1 MAEKIKVTLEIDDKG
16 GAKVIDDLN
25 DSLKDATKS
34 SKKTAKSVE
43 DAGEA
48 ASKSKGAFSG
58 LGSTLKSGLGIGL
71 VVGALDGLRDG
82 LMQNQKVQD
91 LFNTSMV
98 VFQGVINGV
107 VEVLEPLF
115 NALMKAFKNPK
126 KAWDSLV
133 QAFKDGYDWV
143 YENIV
148 ENLLNRMVILAN
160 NAQIAFL
167 KLKKSYNE
175 FINDATAAAKI
186 QKDIN
191 KLEKENRKLQK
202 ENIEKNKEIVR
213 VVKNVAAKVV
223 TSFNTIK
230 KATSEALD
238 ISTYVVQAQ
247 KETAK
252 LEILYTGIVEKY
264 DLMAEKQRQIR
275 DDETKTISERIKANQ
290 ELRKA
295 LDDGE
300 KAERENIEQ
309 RIKNKRIELSANKD
323 NLEIQNEILALQQ
336 ELIGVDAK
344 YAGLKS
350 EQLTNINSLEKER
363 IELKRAEAEGTIE
376 ANKIIAES
384 DAEALGESLDAFDA
398 RKKALMDEFMAR
410 REMLNAQIADE
421 KEGTQAY
428 VDAINE
434 KRILDAQYAA
444 DVRALAKE
452 TDDYKDELADKQK
465 DRDKAVAEASI
476 DAVSQGLAGVQQ
488 LVGADSKFGKALSV
502 AQAIINT
509 YQGASKAL
517 GQGGI
522 FGPIAAAGVIAS
534 GLAQVRSIMQT
545 QLPEPPMGGGGG
557 GMATPSLAGPSV
569 GIIGG
574 QLDAGAQLQADIAG
588 QMRKPARAYVVGQNV
603 TSQQSLDRHIR
614 QNATLGTK

>member
-16 GAKVIDDLN
+16 GAKVIDELN
-25 DSLKDATKS
+25 DSLNDATKS

-71 VVGALDGLRDG
+71 VVGALDTLRDG
-82 LMQNQKVQD
+82 LLENQRVQD
-91 LFNTSMV
+91 LVNTGMV

-107 VEVLEPLF
+107 IEVLGPLF
-115 NALMKAFKNPK
+115 DALMKAFRNPK
-126 KAWDSLV
+126 KAWDDLV

-160 NAQIAFL
+160 DAQIAFL
-167 KLKKSYNE
+167 KLKKSYKE
-175 FINDATAAAKI
+175 FIDDATAASKI
-186 QKDIN
+186 QKEIN
-191 KLEKENRKLQK
+191 QLEKENRELQA
-202 ENIEKNKEIVR
+202 ENIKKNKEIVKA
-213 VVKNVAAKVV
+213 VKSGAEKITKVYKTIAKSTKAAFDNKEVL
-223 TSFNTIK
+223 
-230 KATSEALD
+230 ATAEYNIERLG
-238 ISTYVVQAQ
+238 
-247 KETAK
+247 
-252 LEILYTGIVEKY
+252 ILYTGIVEKY
-264 DLMAEKQRQIR
+264 DLMSEKQRQIR
-275 DDETKTISERIKANQ
+275 DDESKTISERIAANEELAKILDEGEKKEKANLQ
-290 ELRKA
+290 SRIGLLQTQQK
-295 LDDGE
+295 LLGVT
-300 KAERENIEQ
+300 KER
-309 RIKNKRIELSANKD
+309 
-323 NLEIQNEILALQQ
+323 QNEILSLQQ
-336 ELIGVDAK
+336 ELTGVEAK
-344 YAGLKS
+344 YAGLRS
-350 EQLTNINSLEKER
+350 EQLTNINSLEKEQ
-363 IELKRAEAEGTIE
+363 IELKRSLAEGTIE
-376 ANKIIAES
+376 ANKIIADS
-384 DAEALGESLDAFDA
+384 DAEALDGTLEAFEA
-398 RKKALMDEFMAR
+398 RKKALEDEYKSR
-410 REMLNAQIADE
+410 TELLDTELSQL

-428 VDAINE
+428 VDAVNE
-434 KRILDAQYAA
+434 KKVLDAQYAA
-444 DVRALAKE
+444 DQKTLR
-452 TDDYKDELADKQK
+452 DEMVMFMGE
-465 DRDKAVAEASI
+465 KAEEELEIERELQQGKI
-476 DAVSQGLAGVQQ
+476 DAVMGGLQGLQQ
-488 LVGADSKFGKALSV
+488 LLGEDSKFGKALSV

-517 GQGGI
+517 GQGGV

-545 QLPEPPMGGGGG
+545 ELPEPPMGGGGG

>member
-16 GAKVIDDLN
+16 GAKVIDELN
-25 DSLKDATKS
+25 DSLNDATKS

-71 VVGALDGLRDG
+71 VVGALDTLRDG
-82 LMQNQKVQD
+82 LMENQRVQD
-91 LFNTSMV
+91 LMNTAMV

-107 VEVLEPLF
+107 IQVLGPLF
-115 NALMKAFKNPK
+115 DALMKAFRNPK
-126 KAWDSLV
+126 KAWDDLV

-160 NAQIAFL
+160 DAQIAFL
-167 KLKKSYNE
+167 KLKKSYKE
-175 FINDATAAAKI
+175 FTNDATAAAKI

-191 KLEKENRKLQK
+191 KLEKENRELQA
-202 ENIEKNKEIVR
+202 ENIEKNKEIVKAVKGVANK
-213 VVKNVAAKVV
+213 VVK
-223 TSFNTIK
+223 SYNTIK
-230 KATSEALD
+230 KATKEALD
-238 ISTYVVQAQ
+238 LAPYVVEA
-247 KETAK
+247 KKRTAE
-252 LEILYTGIVEKY
+252 LEILFTGIVEKY
-264 DLMAEKQRQIR
+264 DLMSEKQRQIR
-275 DDETKTISERIKANQ
+275 DDESKTISERIAANQ
-290 ELRKA
+290 KLKEI
-295 LDDGE
+295 LDEGE
-300 KAERENIEQ
+300 KAEKANLEE
-309 RIKNKRIELSANKD
+309 RIKNKKIELAANK
-323 NLEIQNEILALQQ
+323 NNIEIQNEILALQQ
-336 ELIGVDAK
+336 ELTGVEAK

-350 EQLTNINSLEKER
+350 EQLTNINSLEKEQ
-363 IELKRAEAEGTIE
+363 IELKRSLAEGTIE
-376 ANKIIAES
+376 ANKIIADS
-384 DAEALGESLDAFDA
+384 DAEALDGTLEAFA
-398 RKKALMDEFMAR
+398 KRKQALMDEFMAKR
-410 REMLNAQIADE
+410 KMLDDEIANT

-434 KRILDAQYAA
+434 KKILDAQYAA
-444 DVRALAKE
+444 DVKALTKE
-452 TDDYKDELADKQK
+452 TDDYKAEISDKQK
-465 DRDKAVAEASI
+465 DRDKAVAQAQM
-476 DAVSQGLAGVQQ
+476 DAVMQGLSGVQQ
-488 LVGADSKFGKALSV
+488 LVGEDSKFGKALAV
-502 AQAIINT
+502 TQAIINT

-534 GLAQVRSIMQT
+534 GLAQVRAITQT
-545 QLPEPPMGGGGG
+545 ELPTPPMGGGGG
-557 GMATPSLAGPSV
+557 GGGTPQLAGPSV

>member
-115 NALMKAFKNPK
+115 NALMKAFRNPK

-160 NAQIAFL
+160 DAQIAFL
-167 KLKKSYNE
+167 KLKKSYKE

-191 KLEKENRKLQK
+191 KLEKENRELQK
-202 ENIEKNKEIVR
+202 ENIEKNKEIVK
-213 VVKNVAAKVV
+213 VVKNVADKVV

-230 KATSEALD
+230 KATSDALD
-238 ISTYVVQAQ
+238 ISTYVVEAQ

-350 EQLTNINSLEKER
+350 EQLTNINALEKER

-452 TDDYKDELADKQK
+452 TDEYKAEIAKQEK
-465 DRDKAVAEASI
+465 DRAKEVAQAQM
-476 DAVSQGLAGVQQ
+476 DAVMQGLAGVQQ

-517 GQGGI
+517 GQGGV

>member
-115 NALMKAFKNPK
+115 NALMKAFRNPK

-160 NAQIAFL
+160 DAQIAFL
-167 KLKKSYNE
+167 KLKKSYKE

-191 KLEKENRKLQK
+191 KLEKENRELQK
-202 ENIEKNKEIVR
+202 ENIEKNKEIVK
-213 VVKNVAAKVV
+213 VVKNVADKVV

-230 KATSEALD
+230 KATSDALD
-238 ISTYVVQAQ
+238 ISTYVVEAQ

-350 EQLTNINSLEKER
+350 EQLTNINALEKER

-444 DVRALAKE
+444 DVKALAKE
-452 TDDYKDELADKQK
+452 TDEYKAEIAKQEK
-465 DRDKAVAEASI
+465 DRAKEVAQAQM
-476 DAVSQGLAGVQQ
+476 DAVMQGLAGVQQ

-517 GQGGI
+517 GQGGV

>member
-16 GAKVIDDLN
+16 GAKVIDELN
-25 DSLKDATKS
+25 DSLNDATKS

-115 NALMKAFKNPK
+115 NALMKAFRNPK

-160 NAQIAFL
+160 DAQIAFL

-202 ENIEKNKEIVR
+202 ENIEKNKEIVK

-238 ISTYVVQAQ
+238 ISTYVVEAQ

-350 EQLTNINSLEKER
+350 EQLTNINALEKER

-384 DAEALGESLDAFDA
+384 DAEALGESLEGFAA

-410 REMLNAQIADE
+410 REALNAQIADE

-465 DRDKAVAEASI
+465 DRDKAVAEASK

-509 YQGASKAL
+509 SQGSSKAL

>member
-16 GAKVIDDLN
+16 GAKVIDELN

-34 SKKTAKSVE
+34 GKKTSKSVE

-91 LFNTSMV
+91 LVNTGMV

-107 VEVLEPLF
+107 IEVLGPLF
-115 NALMKAFKNPK
+115 DALMKAFKNPK
-126 KAWDSLV
+126 KAWDDLV

-160 NAQIAFL
+160 DAQIAFL
-167 KLKKSYNE
+167 KLKKSYKE
-175 FINDATAAAKI
+175 FISDATAAAKI

-191 KLEKENRKLQK
+191 KLEKENRELQK
-202 ENIEKNKEIVR
+202 ENIEKNKEIVK
-213 VVKNVAAKVV
+213 VVKNVADKVV

-230 KATSEALD
+230 KATSDALD
-238 ISTYVVQAQ
+238 ISTYVVEAQ

-264 DLMAEKQRQIR
+264 DDMAEKQRQLR
-275 DDETKTISERIKANQ
+275 DNETKTIEERIKAN
-290 ELRKA
+290 EKLKEV
-295 LDDGE
+295 LDKGE
-300 KAERENIEQ
+300 KAEKANLKE
-309 RIKNKRIELSANKD
+309 RIKNKKIELAANKD
-323 NLEIQNEILALQQ
+323 NIQIQNEILALQQ
-336 ELIGVDAK
+336 ELEGVTSK
-344 YAGLKS
+344 YTGLRS
-350 EQLTNINSLEKER
+350 EQQTNINALDKEA
-363 IELKRAEAEGTIE
+363 IELQRSLAEGTIE
-376 ANKIIAES
+376 ANKIIADS
-384 DAEALGESLDAFDA
+384 DAEALDGTLEAFA
-398 RKKALMDEFMAR
+398 KRKQALMDEFMAKR
-410 REMLNAQIADE
+410 KMLDDEIANT

-434 KRILDAQYAA
+434 KKVLDAQYAA
-444 DVRALAKE
+444 DVKALTKE
-452 TDDYKDELADKQK
+452 TDDYKAEISDKQK

-476 DAVSQGLAGVQQ
+476 DVVGQALAGVQQ
-488 LVGADSKFGKALSV
+488 LEGENSNFGKALSV

-517 GQGGI
+517 GQGGV

-534 GLAQVRSIMQT
+534 GLAQVRAITQT
-545 QLPEPPMGGGGG
+545 ELPTPPMGGGGG
-557 GMATPSLAGPSV
+557 GTPQLAGPSV

-574 QLDAGAQLQADIAG
+574 QLDSGAQLQADIAG

>member
-82 LMQNQKVQD
+82 LMENQKVQD
-91 LFNTSMV
+91 LVNTAMV
-98 VFQGVINGV
+98 VFQGVIKGV
-107 VEVLEPLF
+107 IDVLGPLF
-115 NALMKAFKNPK
+115 SGLMKAFTEPK

-143 YENIV
+143 YENII

-167 KLKKSYNE
+167 KLKKSYKE
-175 FINDATAAAKI
+175 FIDDATAAAKI

-191 KLEKENRKLQK
+191 KLEKENRELQK
-202 ENIEKNKEIVR
+202 ENIEKNKEIVK
-213 VVKNVAAKVV
+213 VVKNVADKVV

-230 KATSEALD
+230 KATSDALD
-238 ISTYVVQAQ
+238 ISTYVVEAQ

-275 DDETKTISERIKANQ
+275 DDETKTIDDRIAANEELAKVLDEGEKKEKANL
-290 ELRKA
+290 ESRIA
-295 LDDGE
+295 LIQTQQKLLGFS
-300 KAERENIEQ
+300 KQ
-309 RIKNKRIELSANKD
+309 R
-323 NLEIQNEILALQQ
+323 QNEILALTQ
-336 ELIGVDAK
+336 ELTGVEAK
-344 YAGLKS
+344 YAGLRS

-384 DAEALGESLDAFDA
+384 DAEALGESLEGFAA

-410 REMLNAQIADE
+410 REALNAQIADE

-444 DVRALAKE
+444 DVKALAKE
-452 TDDYKDELADKQK
+452 TDEYKAEIAQQEK
-465 DRDKAVAEASI
+465 DRAKEVAQAQM
-476 DAVSQGLAGVQQ
+476 DAVMQGLAGVQQ

-517 GQGGI
+517 GQGGV

>member
-1 MAEKIKVTLEIDDKG
+1 MAEKIKVTIDVDDKG
-16 GAKVIDDLN
+16 GAEKVEELN
-25 DSLKDATKS
+25 DALDDSR
-34 SKKTAKSVE
+34 KKGKKAAKSVE
-43 DAGEA
+43 ETGEA
-48 ASKSKGAFSG
+48 ANRAKELYNK
-58 LGSTLKSGLGIGL
+58 LGSAIKTAFMISGVMKILDLLVDIIKENQVVVDLLNQAMIAFKVVINGL
-71 VVGALDGLRDG
+71 VDAIEPLYEG
-82 LMQNQKVQD
+82 LMQTFSD
-91 LFNTSMV
+91 
-98 VFQGVINGV
+98 
-107 VEVLEPLF
+107 
-115 NALMKAFKNPK
+115 PK
-126 KAWDSLV
+126 KAWDDLV

-148 ENLLNRMVILAN
+148 ENLLNRMVMLAN
-160 NAQIAFL
+160 DAQIAFL
-167 KLKKSYNE
+167 KLKKAYKD
-175 FINDATAAAKI
+175 FTNDAKAAAKI
-186 QKDIN
+186 QKEIN
-191 KLEKENRKLQK
+191 ALEKENRELQA
-202 ENIEKNKEIVR
+202 ENVKKNAEIVR
-213 VVKNVAAKVV
+213 VVKSTADKVV
-223 TSFNTIK
+223 TKFKEIK
-230 KATSEALD
+230 KATTDAFDLSKA
-238 ISTYVVQAQ
+238 VVAAR
-247 KETAK
+247 KETDK

-290 ELRKA
+290 ELRIA

-300 KAERENIEQ
+300 KAEKANLAE
-309 RIKNKRIELSANKD
+309 RIKNKQLELAVNKND
-323 NLEIQNEILALQQ
+323 LDIQNEILALKQ

-344 YAGLKS
+344 YAGLRS

-363 IELKRAEAEGTIE
+363 IELQRSLAEGTIE
-376 ANKIIAES
+376 ANKIISES
-384 DAEALGESLDAFDA
+384 DAEALGESLDAFAA
-398 RKKALMDEFMAR
+398 RKQALMDEFMAR
-410 REMLNAQIADE
+410 REALNAQIADE

-444 DVRALAKE
+444 DVRALTKE
-452 TDDYKDELADKQK
+452 TDDYKAEIAKQEK
-465 DRDKAVAEASI
+465 VRAKEVAQAQM
-476 DAVSQGLAGVQQ
+476 DAVMQGLAGVQQ
-488 LVGADSKFGKALSV
+488 LVGEDSKFGKALAV

-517 GQGGI
+517 GQGGV

-545 QLPEPPMGGGGG
+545 DLPEAPMGGGGG
-557 GMATPSLAGPSV
+557 GMSTPSMAGPSV

>member
-82 LMQNQKVQD
+82 LMENQKVQD
-91 LFNTSMV
+91 LVNTAMV
-98 VFQGVINGV
+98 VFQGVIKGV
-107 VEVLEPLF
+107 IDVLGPLF
-115 NALMKAFKNPK
+115 SGLMKAFTEPK

-143 YENIV
+143 YENII

-167 KLKKSYNE
+167 KLKKSYKE
-175 FINDATAAAKI
+175 FIDDATAAAKI

-191 KLEKENRKLQK
+191 KLEKENRELQK
-202 ENIEKNKEIVR
+202 ENIEKNKEIVK
-213 VVKNVAAKVV
+213 VVKSTAAKVV
-223 TSFNTIK
+223 KTFNTIK
-230 KATSEALD
+230 KATTDAFD
-238 ISTYVVQAQ
+238 N
-247 KETAK
+247 KEILANAEYNIER
-252 LEILYTGIVEKY
+252 LGILYTGIVEKY

-275 DDETKTISERIKANQ
+275 DDETKTIDDRIAANEELAKVLDEGEKKEKANL
-290 ELRKA
+290 ESRIA
-295 LDDGE
+295 LIQTQQKLLGFS
-300 KAERENIEQ
+300 KQ
-309 RIKNKRIELSANKD
+309 R
-323 NLEIQNEILALQQ
+323 QNEILALTQ
-336 ELIGVDAK
+336 ELTGVEAK
-344 YAGLKS
+344 YAGLRS

-384 DAEALGESLDAFDA
+384 DAEALGESLEGFAA

-410 REMLNAQIADE
+410 REALNAQIADE

-444 DVRALAKE
+444 DVKALAKE
-452 TDDYKDELADKQK
+452 TDEYKAEIAQQEK
-465 DRDKAVAEASI
+465 DRAKEVAQAQM
-476 DAVSQGLAGVQQ
+476 DAVMQGLAGVQQ

-517 GQGGI
+517 GQGGV

>member
-16 GAKVIDDLN
+16 GAKVIDELN
-25 DSLKDATKS
+25 DSLKDASKS

-43 DAGEA
+43 DAGDA

-71 VVGALDGLRDG
+71 VIGALDKLKDG
-82 LMQNQKVQD
+82 LMENQKVQD
-91 LFNTSMV
+91 LVNTGMV

-107 VEVLEPLF
+107 VKVLEPLTK
-115 NALMKAFKNPK
+115 ALTKVFKSPK
-126 KAWDSLV
+126 KSWDDLV
-133 QAFKDGYDWV
+133 DSFKSGYNWV
-143 YENIV
+143 KENIID
-148 ENLLNRMVILAN
+148 NFLNAIVVLAN
-160 NAQIAFL
+160 KAQIGFL
-167 KLKKSYNE
+167 KLKKAYKE
-175 FINDATAAAKI
+175 FQNDQKGAIAVQKQINA
-186 QKDIN
+186 
-191 KLEKENRKLQK
+191 LEKENDKL
-202 ENIEKNKEIVR
+202 VR
-213 VVKNVAAKVV
+213 QNLKKTFEVIKALKKPGDAAVKVLQTIAKS
-223 TSFNTIK
+223 TKDAF
-230 KATSEALD
+230 D
-238 ISTYVVQAQ
+238 ISTYVVEAR

-290 ELRKA
+290 ELKKA

-300 KAERENIEQ
+300 KAEKANINE
-309 RIKNKRIELSANKD
+309 RIKNKKLELAANKD
-323 NLEIQNEILALQQ
+323 KIEIQNEILALEQ

-384 DAEALGESLDAFDA
+384 DAEALGESLDAFAA

-410 REMLNAQIADE
+410 REALNAQIADE

-444 DVRALAKE
+444 DVKALAKE
-452 TDDYKDELADKQK
+452 TDEYKTEIAKQEK
-465 DRDKAVAEASI
+465 DRAKEVAQAQM
-476 DAVSQGLAGVQQ
+476 DAVMQGLAGVQQ

-534 GLAQVRSIMQT
+534 GLAQVRAITQT

>member
-115 NALMKAFKNPK
+115 NALMKAFRNPK

-160 NAQIAFL
+160 DAQIAFL
-167 KLKKSYNE
+167 KLKKSYKE

-191 KLEKENRKLQK
+191 KLEKENRELQK
-202 ENIEKNKEIVR
+202 ENIEKNKEIVK
-213 VVKNVAAKVV
+213 VVKNVADKVV

-230 KATSEALD
+230 KATSDALD
-238 ISTYVVQAQ
+238 ISTYVVEAQ

-350 EQLTNINSLEKER
+350 EQLTNINALEKER

-452 TDDYKDELADKQK
+452 TDEYKAEIAKQEK
-465 DRDKAVAEASI
+465 DRAKEVAQAQM
-476 DAVSQGLAGVQQ
+476 DAVMQGLSGVQQ

-517 GQGGI
+517 GQGGV

>member
-16 GAKVIDDLN
+16 GAKVVDELN

-34 SKKTAKSVE
+34 GKKTAQSVE
-43 DAGEA
+43 DVGDA
-48 ASKSKGAFSG
+48 ANKSKGAFSN

-71 VVGALDGLRDG
+71 IVGALDGLRDG
-82 LMQNQKVQD
+82 LMENQKVQD
-91 LFNTSMV
+91 LVNTSMV
-98 VFQGVINGV
+98 VFQGVIKGV
-107 VEVLEPLF
+107 IDVLGPLF
-115 NALMKAFKNPK
+115 SGLMKAFTQPK
-126 KAWDSLV
+126 QAWDSLV

-143 YENIV
+143 YENII
-148 ENLLNRMVILAN
+148 ENLLNRMVMLAN
-160 NAQIAFL
+160 DAQIAFL
-167 KLKKSYNE
+167 KLRKAYNE
-175 FINDATAAAKI
+175 FTNDAEEAAKI
-186 QKDIN
+186 QKTIN
-191 KLEKENRKLQK
+191 ELEKENRELQK
-202 ENIEKNKEIVR
+202 ENVEKNKEIVK
-213 VVKNVAAKVV
+213 VVKNTAAKVV

-230 KATSEALD
+230 KATKAAFD
-238 ISTYVVQAQ
+238 N
-247 KETAK
+247 KEVLANAEYNIER
-252 LEILYTGIVEKY
+252 LGILYTGIVEKY

-275 DDETKTISERIKANQ
+275 DDETKTISERIAANEELAKVLDEGEKKEKANL
-290 ELRKA
+290 ESRIA
-295 LDDGE
+295 LLQTQQKLLGLT
-300 KAERENIEQ
+300 KER
-309 RIKNKRIELSANKD
+309 
-323 NLEIQNEILALQQ
+323 QNEILALTQ
-336 ELIGVDAK
+336 ELTGVEAK
-344 YAGLKS
+344 YAGLRS

-384 DAEALGESLDAFDA
+384 DAEALGESLDGFAA
-398 RKKALMDEFMAR
+398 RKQALMDEFMAR
-410 REMLNAQIADE
+410 REALNAQIADE

-434 KRILDAQYAA
+434 RRILDAQYAA
-444 DVRALAKE
+444 DVKDLAKE
-452 TDDYKDELADKQK
+452 TDDYKAEIAQQEK
-465 DRDKAVAEASI
+465 DRAKEVAQAQM
-476 DAVSQGLAGVQQ
+476 DAVMQGLAGVQQ
-488 LVGADSKFGKALSV
+488 LVGEDSKFGKALSV

-517 GQGGI
+517 GQGGV

-545 QLPEPPMGGGGG
+545 ELPEPPMGGGGG

>member
-16 GAKVIDDLN
+16 GAKVVDELN

-34 SKKTAKSVE
+34 GKKTAQSVE
-43 DAGEA
+43 DVGDA
-48 ASKSKGAFSG
+48 ANKSKGAFSN

-71 VVGALDGLRDG
+71 IVGALDGLRDG
-82 LMQNQKVQD
+82 LMENQKVQD
-91 LFNTSMV
+91 LVNTSMV
-98 VFQGVINGV
+98 VFQGVIKGV
-107 VEVLEPLF
+107 IDVLGPLF
-115 NALMKAFKNPK
+115 SGLMKAFTQPK
-126 KAWDSLV
+126 QAWDSLV

-143 YENIV
+143 YENII
-148 ENLLNRMVILAN
+148 ENLLNRMVMLAN
-160 NAQIAFL
+160 DAQIAFL
-167 KLKKSYNE
+167 KLRKAYNE
-175 FINDATAAAKI
+175 FTNDAEEAAKI
-186 QKDIN
+186 QKTIN
-191 KLEKENRKLQK
+191 ELEKENRELQK
-202 ENIEKNKEIVR
+202 ENVEKNKEIVK
-213 VVKNVAAKVV
+213 VVKNTAAKVV

-230 KATSEALD
+230 KATKAAFD
-238 ISTYVVQAQ
+238 N
-247 KETAK
+247 KEVLANAEYNIER
-252 LEILYTGIVEKY
+252 LGILYTGIVEKY

-275 DDETKTISERIKANQ
+275 DDETKTISERIAANEELAKVLDEGEKKEKANL
-290 ELRKA
+290 ESRIA
-295 LDDGE
+295 LLQTQQNLLGFT
-300 KAERENIEQ
+300 KER
-309 RIKNKRIELSANKD
+309 
-323 NLEIQNEILALQQ
+323 QNEILALTQ
-336 ELIGVDAK
+336 ELTGVEAK
-344 YAGLKS
+344 YAGLRS
-350 EQLTNINSLEKER
+350 EQLTNINSLDKER

-384 DAEALGESLDAFDA
+384 DAEALGESLEGFAA

-410 REMLNAQIADE
+410 REALNAQIADE

-434 KRILDAQYAA
+434 RKILDAQYAA

-488 LVGADSKFGKALSV
+488 LVSEDSEFAKAL
-502 AQAIINT
+502 AITQAIINT

-517 GQGGI
+517 GQGGV

-545 QLPEPPMGGGGG
+545 ELPEPPMGGGGG

>member
-167 KLKKSYNE
+167 KLKKSYKE
-175 FINDATAAAKI
+175 FIDDATAAAKI

-300 KAERENIEQ
+300 KAERDNIEQ

-384 DAEALGESLDAFDA
+384 DAEALGESLEGFAA

-410 REMLNAQIADE
+410 REALNAQIADE

>member
-16 GAKVIDDLN
+16 GAKVIDELN

-91 LFNTSMV
+91 LVNTGMV

-107 VEVLEPLF
+107 IEVLGPLF
-115 NALMKAFKNPK
+115 DALMKAFKNPK
-126 KAWDSLV
+126 KAWDDLV

-160 NAQIAFL
+160 DAQIAFL
-167 KLKKSYNE
+167 KLKKSYKQ
-175 FINDATAAAKI
+175 FIDDATAAAKI
-186 QKDIN
+186 QKEIN
-191 KLEKENRKLQK
+191 KLEKENRELQK
-202 ENIEKNKEIVR
+202 ENIEKNKEIVK
-213 VVKNVAAKVV
+213 VVKNVADKVV

-230 KATSEALD
+230 KATKAAFDNREVLA
-238 ISTYVVQAQ
+238 
-247 KETAK
+247 TAEHNIER
-252 LEILYTGIVEKY
+252 LGILYTGIVEKY
-264 DLMAEKQRQIR
+264 DLMSEKQRQIR
-275 DDETKTISERIKANQ
+275 DDESKTISERIAAN
-290 ELRKA
+290 EKLKEV
-295 LDDGE
+295 LDKGE
-300 KAERENIEQ
+300 KAEKANLEE
-309 RIKNKRIELSANKD
+309 RIKNKKIELAANKD
-323 NLEIQNEILALQQ
+323 NIQIQNEILALQQ
-336 ELIGVDAK
+336 ELTGVEAK

-350 EQLTNINSLEKER
+350 EQLTNINSLEKEG
-363 IELKRAEAEGTIE
+363 IELKRSLAEGTIE
-376 ANKIIAES
+376 ANTIIAES
-384 DAEALGESLDAFDA
+384 DAEALDGTLEAFA
-398 RKKALMDEFMAR
+398 KRKQALMDEFMAR
-410 REMLNAQIADE
+410 RKMLDNEIANT

-434 KRILDAQYAA
+434 KKVLDAQYAA
-444 DVRALAKE
+444 DVKALTKE
-452 TDDYKDELADKQK
+452 TDDYKAEIADKQK

-476 DAVSQGLAGVQQ
+476 DVVGQALAGVQQ
-488 LVGADSKFGKALSV
+488 LEGENSNFGKALSV

-517 GQGGI
+517 GQGGV

-534 GLAQVRSIMQT
+534 GLAQVRAITQT
-545 QLPEPPMGGGGG
+545 ELPTPPMGGGGG
-557 GMATPSLAGPSV
+557 GTPQLAGPSV

>member
-230 KATSEALD
+230 KATSDALD
-238 ISTYVVQAQ
+238 ISTYVVEAQ

-350 EQLTNINSLEKER
+350 EQLTNINALEKER

-444 DVRALAKE
+444 DVKALAKE
-452 TDDYKDELADKQK
+452 TDEYKAEIAKQEK
-465 DRDKAVAEASI
+465 DRAKEVAQAQM
-476 DAVSQGLAGVQQ
+476 DAVMQGLAGVQQ

-517 GQGGI
+517 GQGGV

>member
-16 GAKVIDDLN
+16 GAKVIDELN
-25 DSLKDATKS
+25 DSLNDATKS
-34 SKKTAKSVE
+34 GKKTAKSVE

-91 LFNTSMV
+91 LFNTAMV

-107 VEVLEPLF
+107 IEVLEPLF
-115 NALMKAFKNPK
+115 NALMKAFRNPK

-160 NAQIAFL
+160 DAQIAFL
-167 KLKKSYNE
+167 KLKKSYKE
-175 FINDATAAAKI
+175 FIDDATAAAKI
-186 QKDIN
+186 QKEIN
-191 KLEKENRKLQK
+191 KLEKENRELQK
-202 ENIEKNKEIVR
+202 ENIEKNKEIVK
-213 VVKNVAAKVV
+213 VVKNVADKVV

-230 KATSEALD
+230 KATSDALD
-238 ISTYVVQAQ
+238 ISTYVVEAQ

-264 DLMAEKQRQIR
+264 DLMSEKQRQIR
-275 DDETKTISERIKANQ
+275 DDESKTISERIAANEELARILDEGEKKEKANLQ
-290 ELRKA
+290 SRIGLLQTQQKLLGA
-295 LDDGE
+295 T
-300 KAERENIEQ
+300 KER
-309 RIKNKRIELSANKD
+309 
-323 NLEIQNEILALQQ
+323 QNEILSLQQ
-336 ELIGVDAK
+336 ELTGVEAK
-344 YAGLKS
+344 YAGLRS
-350 EQLTNINSLEKER
+350 EQLTNINSLEKEQ
-363 IELKRAEAEGTIE
+363 IELKRSLAEGTIE
-376 ANKIIAES
+376 ANTIIAES
-384 DAEALGESLDAFDA
+384 DAEALEGTLEAFEA
-398 RKKALMDEFMAR
+398 RKKALEDEYKSR
-410 REMLNAQIADE
+410 TELLDTELSQL

-428 VDAINE
+428 VDAVNE
-434 KRILDAQYAA
+434 KKVLDAQYAA
-444 DVRALAKE
+444 DVRALNKE
-452 TDDYKDELADKQK
+452 TDAYKEELADKEK
-465 DRDKAVAEASI
+465 ERTKAVAQAQMDS
-476 DAVSQGLAGVQQ
+476 VMQGLSGVQQ
-488 LVGADSKFGKALSV
+488 LVGEDSKFGKALAV
-502 AQAIINT
+502 TQAIINT

-534 GLAQVRSIMQT
+534 GLAQVRAITQT
-545 QLPEPPMGGGGG
+545 ELPTPPMGGGGG
-557 GMATPSLAGPSV
+557 GGTPQLAGPSV

-574 QLDAGAQLQADIAG
+574 QLDSGAQLQADIAG